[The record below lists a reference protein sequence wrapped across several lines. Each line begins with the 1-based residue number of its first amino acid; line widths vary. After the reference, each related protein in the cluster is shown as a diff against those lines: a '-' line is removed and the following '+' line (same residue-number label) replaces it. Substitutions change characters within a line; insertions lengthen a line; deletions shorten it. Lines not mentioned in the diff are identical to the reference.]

1 LGELSLSPTLAPHF
15 RNGDNL
21 AAGSA
26 LPRPF
31 HSLSIL
37 PLSSEQELKNKVSK
51 KRTQEQG
58 RTREKERKEKK
69 RKRKKR
75 KSRSNQDSSSQGGNA
90 HNHLHLHS
98 WVSSKIPSPFFLKS
112 PLKPYLLPSP
122 CMDGR

>member
-51 KRTQEQG
+51 KKLKNKEELERKKEKRRKG
-58 RTREKERKEKK
+58 RERKE
-69 RKRKKR
+69 
-75 KSRSNQDSSSQGGNA
+75 NQGVTKI
-90 HNHLHLHS
+90 HHLKEEMHIITSISIL
-98 WVSSKIPSPFFLKS
+98 
-112 PLKPYLLPSP
+112 
-122 CMDGR
+122 G